1 MQHETE
7 LDPMD
12 LPFDL
17 EADIGIIKEA
27 SLECPGFTILRRP
40 VGRSESLMNITLW
53 MMTRASY
60 PKLPRDMGADCR
72 SLRGSC
78 SMTGMI
84 NRADAALL
92 NMRLQNTDTGI
103 IFLTRL
109 APLCMTLRYITWSTI
124 RSTLEH
130 IRHRRA
136 PLMDIRRAIRR

>member
-27 SLECPGFTILRRP
+27 SLECPGVYYI
-40 VGRSESLMNITLW
+40 
-53 MMTRASY
+53 
-60 PKLPRDMGADCR
+60 
-72 SLRGSC
+72 
-78 SMTGMI
+78 
-84 NRADAALL
+84 AALL
-92 NMRLQNTDTGI
+92 NLRLQNTDTGI